1 MKEYSV
7 GHIAIIPD
15 GNRRWARTKNKSPWM
30 GHAEGAKNFEKILNK
45 ALELNVYC
53 LSFWG
58 MSVDN
63 IEKRASREVQ
73 FLLKIFSNTLLRA
86 LQNKDLEKNDV
97 RISIIGEWR
106 KRFPKK
112 LVDLGEKIIDDT
124 KNRKKHIVNLLLC
137 YDGKTE
143 MMQAFRSAIASK
155 KDFTPLQP
163 ENVFSQTL
171 NKNNRSHINKIIQPS
186 AGVVTGFISPKD
198 YLWTRDLPPVDLVIR
213 TGGEPHLSAGFMM
226 WDVSDAQLYFSDKL
240 WPDFTPDD
248 FESAILDYKKRERR
262 LGA

>member
-1 MKEYSV
+1 MKEYSINHV
-7 GHIAIIPD
+7 AIIPD
-15 GNRRWARTKNKSPWM
+15 GNRRWARIKGKPPWM
-30 GHAEGAKNFEKILNK
+30 GHAEGAKNFEKILK
-45 ALELNVYC
+45 RALELNVYC

-73 FLLKIFSNTLLRA
+73 FLFKIFSKTLLRA
-86 LQNKDLEKNDV
+86 LQNEDLEKNDV
-97 RISIIGEWR
+97 RIFIIGEWQ

-112 LVDLGEKIIDDT
+112 LVELGEKIIVDT

-143 MMQAFRSAIASK
+143 MTQAFKSAISSG
-155 KDFTPLQP
+155 
-163 ENVFSQTL
+163 ENFV
-171 NKNNRSHINKIIQPS
+171 
-186 AGVVTGFISPKD
+186 SPKE
-198 YLWTRDLPPVDLVIR
+198 YLWTRNLPPVDLVIR

-240 WPDFTPDD
+240 WPDFTPED
-248 FESAILDYKKRERR
+248 FESAILDFKKRKRR